1 MQESASVPL
10 HLAEDSTA
18 FAEGQ
23 KNQEAVSENKM
34 SLAASSTRST
44 NGQRIMLAGWDW
56 ILECIYLVLAIG
68 ALAAMVSVVA
78 TARDEPIGPWRDSHL
93 NVSIN
98 TVVAILSAILTG
110 TCTFIVGEVTG
121 QTKWQW
127 FEKPRKLRDFA
138 WIDSASRGP
147 WGSFQLLY
155 RISIPQS
162 ARLAALT
169 TLVGVAVNPFAQN
182 LIATR
187 SCQPELTNQTV
198 LIPTADWYH
207 VKQGEKPRN
216 TIPSPGDF
224 TLWGI
229 DRSNADPALKASVY
243 SGLWSSSTTVINAS
257 TAGFSCPGVNCTFPR
272 YTTLGVCHQCADVSS
287 SIVKS
292 CDATLSE
299 QYEGGYHPQ
308 CKWSLPTGQHLNN
321 WIRINTSY
329 NRTRDKISINFAVMN
344 STASTI
350 ILPHVPGT
358 FTNVTFLVN
367 TTTDPNCGVDSGNN
381 CGDIMGAPT
390 MELKP
395 MAVECSLFPC
405 ARTYTAAIFDDRVVE
420 TEVKRTLG
428 TGNWHRDRGDWAQGL
443 LPTDIAI
450 DPDEPCSSWW
460 PSGQEPP
467 PCTYEASAPLIIAL
481 GDFFWGFWN
490 GTVTGLTWGGAAP
503 DNDVLDVFFSIG
515 VTNFTYVDN
524 ILRGISN
531 SMTSAIRLKGG
542 VRDSSSSG
550 PRRAAGPITGQV
562 LRADTCI
569 HIRWAWITL
578 PAAMVFL
585 TSLLLTWTIVLHTSR
600 KRRPA
605 WKSSALPVL
614 FHGLEC
620 ADRIVENKILTVRE
634 MEKEATG
641 MWVTLSDGPTGS
653 VRLEPCGL

>member
-1 MQESASVPL
+1 
-10 HLAEDSTA
+10 
-18 FAEGQ
+18 
-23 KNQEAVSENKM
+23 
-34 SLAASSTRST
+34 
-44 NGQRIMLAGWDW
+44 
-56 ILECIYLVLAIG
+56 
-68 ALAAMVSVVA
+68 
-78 TARDEPIGPWRDSHL
+78 
-93 NVSIN
+93 
-98 TVVAILSAILTG
+98 
-110 TCTFIVGEVTG
+110 
-121 QTKWQW
+121 
-127 FEKPRKLRDFA
+127 
-138 WIDSASRGP
+138 
-147 WGSFQLLY
+147 
-155 RISIPQS
+155 
-162 ARLAALT
+162 
-169 TLVGVAVNPFAQN
+169 
-182 LIATR
+182 
-187 SCQPELTNQTV
+187 
-198 LIPTADWYH
+198 
-207 VKQGEKPRN
+207 
-216 TIPSPGDF
+216 
-224 TLWGI
+224 
-229 DRSNADPALKASVY
+229 
-243 SGLWSSSTTVINAS
+243 
-257 TAGFSCPGVNCTFPR
+257 
-272 YTTLGVCHQCADVSS
+272 
-287 SIVKS
+287 
-292 CDATLSE
+292 
-299 QYEGGYHPQ
+299 
-308 CKWSLPTGQHLNN
+308 
-321 WIRINTSY
+321 
-329 NRTRDKISINFAVMN
+329 
-344 STASTI
+344 
-350 ILPHVPGT
+350 
-358 FTNVTFLVN
+358 
-367 TTTDPNCGVDSGNN
+367 
-381 CGDIMGAPT
+381 

-405 ARTYTAAIFDDRVVE
+405 ARTNTAAIIDDRVVE

-524 ILRGISN
+524 LLRGISN

-620 ADRIVENKILTVRE
+620 ADRIVEKKILTVRE
-634 MEKEATG
+634 MEKEATR

>member
-1 MQESASVPL
+1 V
-10 HLAEDSTA
+10 
-18 FAEGQ
+18 
-23 KNQEAVSENKM
+23 
-34 SLAASSTRST
+34 RRI
-44 NGQRIMLAGWDW
+44 QR
-56 ILECIYLVLAIG
+56 
-68 ALAAMVSVVA
+68 
-78 TARDEPIGPWRDSHL
+78 
-93 NVSIN
+93 
-98 TVVAILSAILTG
+98 
-110 TCTFIVGEVTG
+110 
-121 QTKWQW
+121 
-127 FEKPRKLRDFA
+127 
-138 WIDSASRGP
+138 
-147 WGSFQLLY
+147 
-155 RISIPQS
+155 QS

-187 SCQPELTNQTV
+187 SCQPELTNQTA
-198 LIPTADWYH
+198 LIPTADWYN

-257 TAGFSCPGVNCTFPR
+257 TAGLTCPGVNCTFPR

-287 SIVKS
+287 YIEKS
-292 CDATLSE
+292 CDTTLSE
-299 QYEGGYHPQ
+299 QYEGGYYPQ

-321 WIRINTSY
+321 WIRIDTSY

-367 TTTDPNCGVDSGNN
+367 TTTNPKCGVDSGND

-405 ARTYTAAIFDDRVVE
+405 ARTYTAAVIDDRVVE

-450 DPDEPCSSWW
+450 DPNEPCSSWW

-503 DNDVLDVFFSIG
+503 NNDVLDVFFSIG
-515 VTNFTYVDN
+515 VTNFTHVDN

-550 PRRAAGPITGQV
+550 PRRAAGLITGQV

-585 TSLLLTWTIVLHTSR
+585 TSLLLIWTIVLHTSR

-605 WKSSALPVL
+605 WKSSAQPVL

-634 MEKEATG
+634 MEKEALG
-641 MWVTLSDGPTGS
+641 MWVKISDGPTGS
-653 VRLEPCGL
+653 VRLEPCRL